1 VKPPRPQ
8 LRTLGN
14 RIRHYRLAAG
24 LTQEQL
30 CRKLTGEKSLLS
42 PYVADRRM
50 PRVDKLVKL
59 AKRLNVDLKL
69 LVNP

>member
-1 VKPPRPQ
+1 M
-8 LRTLGN
+8 
-14 RIRHYRLAAG
+14 AAG

-30 CRKLTGEKSLLS
+30 CDKLKWDKTLLS
-42 PYVADRRM
+42 HYESDRRM

-59 AKRLNVDLKL
+59 ARWLCVDLKD

>member
-1 VKPPRPQ
+1 MKKPRPQ

-14 RIRHYRLAAG
+14 RIRHYRMQAG

-30 CRKLTGEKSLLS
+30 CRKLKWDKSLLS
-42 PYVADRRM
+42 HYEADRRM
-50 PRVDKLVKL
+50 PRVDKLVRL
-59 AKRLNVDLKL
+59 AKKLGVDLKL

>member
-1 VKPPRPQ
+1 VKKPRPQ

-14 RIRHYRLAAG
+14 RIRHYRITAG

-30 CRKLTGEKSLLS
+30 CRKLKWDKSLLS
-42 PYVADRRM
+42 HYEADRRM
-50 PRVDKLVKL
+50 PRVDKLVRLAAKL
-59 AKRLNVDLKL
+59 DVDLKT